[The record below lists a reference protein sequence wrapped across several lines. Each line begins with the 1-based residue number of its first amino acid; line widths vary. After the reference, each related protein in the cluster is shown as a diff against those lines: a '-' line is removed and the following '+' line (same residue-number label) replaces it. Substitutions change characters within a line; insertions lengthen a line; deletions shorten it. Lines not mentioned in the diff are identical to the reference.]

1 MSDQIEK
8 LVTKYKS
15 PFLRWWLFA
24 IVMLLSAFVAFQTGI
39 IDEVYKVDVT
49 GLSFLI
55 VGILAVMSIKCGFDT
70 FKLTSYDDITEK
82 DINESYSK
90 AELGWFVSDLCLT
103 LGMIGTVAGFI
114 YMLSSSFANIDVSNV
129 SSLQNVLSHMSAG
142 MATALYTT
150 AAGLISSAFLKVQ
163 YFNYSTEIDR
173 LGTEID
179 VSEKT

>member
-1 MSDQIEK
+1 MNNRIEK
-8 LVTKYKS
+8 LMTKR
-15 PFLRWWLFA
+15 PLLRWWLFV
-24 IVMLLSAFVAFQTGI
+24 IVMLLATFGAFQTGI
-39 IDEVYKVDVT
+39 IDEVYRVDVT

-55 VGILAVMSIKCGFDT
+55 MGILTVMSIKCGIDT
-70 FKLTSYDDITEK
+70 LKLTSYDNITEK

-90 AELGWFVSDLCLT
+90 AEIGWFVSDLCLT

-129 SSLQNVLSHMSAG
+129 SSLQNVLAHMSAG

-150 AAGLISSAFLKVQ
+150 AAGLVSSAFLKIQ

-173 LGTEID
+173 LGIELD
-179 VSEKT
+179 DSEKT

>member
-1 MSDQIEK
+1 MNNKIEK
-8 LVTKYKS
+8 LLPKYKS

-24 IVMLLSAFVAFQTGI
+24 IVMILAAFGAFQTGI
-39 IDEVYKVDVT
+39 VDEVYKVDVT

-55 VGILAVMSIKCGFDT
+55 MGILTVMSIKCGIDT
-70 FKLTSYDDITEK
+70 LKLTSYDDITEK

-129 SSLQNVLSHMSAG
+129 SSLQNVLAHMSAG

-150 AAGLISSAFLKVQ
+150 AAGLVNSCGSS
-163 YFNYSTEIDR
+163 
-173 LGTEID
+173 
-179 VSEKT
+179 